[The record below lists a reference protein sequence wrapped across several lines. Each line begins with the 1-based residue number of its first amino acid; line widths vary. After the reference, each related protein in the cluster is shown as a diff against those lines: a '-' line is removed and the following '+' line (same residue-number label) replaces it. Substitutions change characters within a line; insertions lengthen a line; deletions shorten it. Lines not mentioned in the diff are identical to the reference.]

1 MYFYVVKLS
10 KKKDFHSLPPNFTS
24 QITFFFKNI
33 LSVNEKDLPLQP
45 QLRRLPQKHRLKAEG
60 SVPSSIG

>member
-1 MYFYVVKLS
+1 MLFNVVKLS
-10 KKKDFHSLPPNFTS
+10 KKRIFSASQPNFTT

-45 QLRRLPQKHRLKAEG
+45 QLRKLPQKHWLNAEG